1 MDNYLKKE
9 VSKDEKILEKAT
21 KNSQKQSDNNSLIS
35 IAGIDDIKVNL
46 ASCCNP
52 VPGDRIVGY
61 ITKGYGVTIHRMV
74 CPNVSNLDERLIE
87 VKWNKEVSKL
97 PTNILVRASSDN
109 NSLINIISKAANND
123 IPVRKF
129 TSRHSKEDDS
139 IELTVLVNN
148 KEQLLKL
155 MNDIKMIPEVTD
167 VERFIR

>member
-1 MDNYLKKE
+1 M
-9 VSKDEKILEKAT
+9 
-21 KNSQKQSDNNSLIS
+21 
-35 IAGIDDIKVNL
+35 
-46 ASCCNP
+46 
-52 VPGDRIVGY
+52 
-61 ITKGYGVTIHRMV
+61 
-74 CPNVSNLDERLIE
+74 
-87 VKWNKEVSKL
+87 KL
-97 PTNILVRASSDN
+97 NILVRASSDN